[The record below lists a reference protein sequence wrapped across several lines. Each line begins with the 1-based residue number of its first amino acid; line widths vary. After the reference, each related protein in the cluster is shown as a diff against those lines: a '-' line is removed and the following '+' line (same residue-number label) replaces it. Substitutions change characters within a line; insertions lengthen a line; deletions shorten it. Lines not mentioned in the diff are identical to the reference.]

1 MNKDSMIIENRNK
14 DVSLIGIFGAEEIGN
29 LQSRIA
35 RATGFSVSTID
46 YRGKKVVPGYFQEA
60 YRTWISGNN
69 NIHMNG
75 ITEALS
81 AAKAAIVNRPYLF
94 AEKNGLV
101 KAAVPII
108 VNGQYLGALVCGYVF
123 CENPDYIDPSTGEE
137 LILPEAG
144 TDACK
149 KDDRTEKAL
158 SGDIPAYPAEKIRDI
173 TELIFFLVQEMC
185 RKEDYAMKLGD
196 SEHNKVHL
204 WDLRKK
210 NRELKKT
217 VQEMKLVSMK
227 NNIQP
232 QVLLNML
239 ATLFNFA
246 VLEDAVKTQEIA
258 DIFTSFLRYYVEFG
272 RDYVS
277 VGQEIQQIGRYLDV
291 LKKQYQDRVDIV
303 IERSQEDDTQ
313 LIPKLIIFPLVEYI
327 VNFGVLNSNYRGIIR
342 LDTEYTMDRCVVTIQ
357 FEHTS
362 KYLKNV
368 GYLNESGNVYDQR
381 FYLEQLNLLEQR
393 ISYEYSEDYKLSVNP
408 ELIILDLP
416 RNPGSI
422 DNRVQE

>member
-1 MNKDSMIIENRNK
+1 MNKDKMIIENRNK
-14 DVSLIGIFGAEEIGN
+14 DVSLIGIFGADEIGD
-29 LQSRIA
+29 LQARIA

-46 YRGKKVVPGYFQEA
+46 YRGNKVVAGYFQEA
-60 YRTWISGNN
+60 YRTWLSKNN
-69 NIHMNG
+69 DVQMNG

-81 AAKAAIVNRPYLF
+81 AAKAAIINRPYLF
-94 AEKNGLV
+94 SEQDGLV
-101 KAAVPII
+101 KAAVPIV
-108 VNGQYLGALVCGYVF
+108 VNGQYLGALICGYVF
-123 CENPDYIDPSTGEE
+123 CEDPDYIDPSTGDVM
-137 LILPEAG
+137 IHPEAG
-144 TDACK
+144 PGAVK
-149 KDDRTEKAL
+149 KDDRSDRAL
-158 SGDIPAYPAEKIRDI
+158 LKDILVCPAEKISDV
-173 TELIFFLVQEMC
+173 TELISFLVKEMC

-210 NRELKKT
+210 NRELKKSI
-217 VQEMKLVSMK
+217 QEMKLVSMK

-277 VGQEIQQIGRYLDV
+277 VGQEIQQIGRYLEV
-291 LKKQYQDRVDIV
+291 LKKQYQDRVEVV
-303 IERSQEDDTQ
+303 IERSQEDDSQ

-342 LDTEYTMDRCVVTIQ
+342 LETEYTMDRCVVTIQ

-368 GYLNESGNVYDQR
+368 GYLNESGNVYDER

-416 RNPGSI
+416 RNPGNME
-422 DNRVQE
+422 NRGQE